1 MLMDD
6 VLKLI
11 QTTYTENDAGIQI
24 PTNTAH
30 EVFCQKR
37 SVSRN
42 EFFNAGRNG
51 LNPAFVFI
59 VFKGDYEG
67 ESICEYDGLTYS
79 IYRTYETG
87 DDYMEL
93 YVQRKGGTN
102 GEESDP

>member
-1 MLMDD
+1 MDD
-6 VLKLI
+6 VLILL
-11 QTTYTENDAGIQI
+11 QTTYTENDAGIQV
-24 PTNTAH
+24 PTNTKK
-30 EVFCQKR
+30 EVFCQRR
-37 SVSRN
+37 SVSRS

-51 LNPAFVFI
+51 LNPTFVFV

-67 ESICEYDGLTYS
+67 ESICEYNGLTYA
-79 IYRTYETG
+79 IYRTYETN